1 MCWLRVLERGV
12 LVVCSEFFFFCG
24 CGPAC
29 VLSIDVFVVLFGVVV
44 WSLGGFSVMS
54 LKFRLCRYWYAVTAK
69 PLRGLVFG
77 TIRF

>member
-1 MCWLRVLERGV
+1 MVFWLFVL
-12 LVVCSEFFFFCG
+12 SFFFCG

-54 LKFRLCRYWYAVTAK
+54 LKFRLW
-69 PLRGLVFG
+69 F
-77 TIRF
+77 

>member
-12 LVVCSEFFFFCG
+12 LVVCFEFFFFG
-24 CGPAC
+24 FGPAC

-54 LKFRLCRYWYAVTAK
+54 LKCRLGR
-69 PLRGLVFG
+69 LGLGF
-77 TIRF
+77 